1 MDRHICRLNNLALK
15 AKSSLD
21 ERYLPTHVE
30 YCSGFLIVITNG
42 GQIKIL
48 NPETLNCR
56 KVLRFDGIPQ
66 VTSTYSDGIS
76 RWAGN
81 FKKVQNKKLVKSI
94 SQNIFEYFQKKKS

>member
-1 MDRHICRLNNLALK
+1 MFCTSINYILPFPSSVSMDRHICRLNNLALK

-66 VTSTYSDGIS
+66 VCLC
-76 RWAGN
+76 N
-81 FKKVQNKKLVKSI
+81 
-94 SQNIFEYFQKKKS
+94 